1 MATAHLNYKLTK
13 EKVFY
18 AFIITY
24 IPFGLFLYT
33 ALNLQFIDEFYTLL
47 LLFYFTY
54 ICVLR
59 KQQIKKEFAFVVFI
73 FLFYYAYSVF
83 YKGINWVSALYDLQQ
98 QMKPYLIFYCTWQ
111 LAPHFT
117 EKQKTGIRRVCAL
130 VILAGFLL
138 ALMPE
143 SLVKPYDLDMRGN
156 AEYATLIL
164 SSSLYYYYCSE
175 RKKLHLIIF
184 LCFLTLGLLSGKS
197 KYMGE
202 YVVIVAIF
210 CFLKTKIAHL
220 SFKAVF
226 LGLLLACCM
235 VYVTWE
241 KFNYYYVE
249 GLESEDIAR
258 PMMYKT
264 AVSIIGD
271 NPLFGSGLATFA
283 TEASRVYYSD
293 LYDVYGISH
302 IWGLSR
308 EMPDFIA
315 DAYFPSLAEFG
326 LIGILFLGLFW
337 RKKYLELLWTVPM
350 GDYKISLIIIL
361 SLFVESIA
369 DSTYLSN
376 RGILLF
382 MLLALIL
389 SKNRTVK
396 YENNRVL

>member
-1 MATAHLNYKLTK
+1 MYYKLTK

-33 ALNLQFIDEFYTLL
+33 ALNLQFIDEVYTLL

-59 KQQIKKEFAFVVFI
+59 KQQIKKEFIYAIFI

-83 YKGINWVSALYDLQQ
+83 CKEINWVSALYDLQQ

-117 EKQKTGIRRVCAL
+117 EKQKIGIRRVCSL
-130 VILAGFLL
+130 VIVVGSFL

-143 SLVKPYDLDMRGN
+143 SLVEPYDLDMRGN

-164 SSSLYYYYCSE
+164 FSSLYYYYCSE

-210 CFLKTKIAHL
+210 CFLKTKIVHL
-220 SFKAVF
+220 SFKAAF

-264 AVSIIGD
+264 AVNILGD

-293 LYDVYGISH
+293 LYDVYEISH

-315 DAYFPSLAEFG
+315 DAYFPSLVEFG
-326 LIGILFLGLFW
+326 LAGIVLLVLFW
-337 RKKYLELLWTVPM
+337 RKRYIDLLLKVSF
-350 GDYKISLIIIL
+350 DNYKIGFVIFL
-361 SLFVESIA
+361 SLFIESIA

-376 RGILLF
+376 RGILFF
-382 MLLALIL
+382 MLLALVL
-389 SKNRTVK
+389 SEKIGN
-396 YENNRVL
+396 ENSCLL